1 MNNFLKE
8 VIEETFKSQS
18 QQKYFYAK
26 ANDMTLTSK
35 ERKKWKK
42 MADEYSDKTNFKK
55 LPKKV
60 KQDVDEIV
68 DENGDIM
75 RSNKPINANVKGV
88 TSKSTSDEVVSTAMG
103 MMGAFGV
110 GGVNNTSRTIRYW
123 GEADMSKT
131 LGFKDTLGV
140 DADYDDAKDHFED
153 ELGLDDEES
162 EERLEKMGYDKEL
175 PGDKVRL
182 VENPKKFIEEYLD
195 NILKKRA
202 KTNDLVKKSDVKK
215 PINPIITRQIHS
227 FKQTL
232 KDNGLTV
239 GDITEY
245 LEDNE

>member
-1 MNNFLKE
+1 MNNFLNQ
-8 VIEETFKSQS
+8 VIEETFKSEA
-18 QQKYFYAK
+18 QQKYFYAQ
-26 ANDMTLTSK
+26 ANDKSLSSK
-35 ERKKWKK
+35 ERKKWGK
-42 MADEYSDKTNFKK
+42 MAKEFSSKTNFKK

-60 KQDVDEIV
+60 TKDVDEIV

-75 RSNKPINANVKGV
+75 TGDKPTNANTKGI
-88 TSKSTSDEVVSTAMG
+88 TSKSTSDQVVGSAMG

-123 GEADMSKT
+123 GESDMSKT

-140 DADYDDAKDHFED
+140 DADYDQAKSHFED
-153 ELGLDDEES
+153 ELGLDDDDA
-162 EERLEKMGYDKEL
+162 EERMEKMGYDEEL

-182 VENPKKFIEEYLD
+182 VENPRKFIEEYLD
-195 NILKKRA
+195 NILKKKA
-202 KTNDLVKKSDVKK
+202 KTNDLVKKNETKK
-215 PINPIITRQIHS
+215 PLNPIITRQINS

-232 KDNGLTV
+232 KDNDLTV